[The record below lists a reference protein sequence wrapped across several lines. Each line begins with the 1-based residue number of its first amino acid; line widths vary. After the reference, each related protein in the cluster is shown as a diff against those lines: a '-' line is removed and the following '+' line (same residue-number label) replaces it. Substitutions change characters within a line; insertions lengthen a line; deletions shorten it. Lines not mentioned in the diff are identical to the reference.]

1 MKQPL
6 VLTINCSISN
16 IDNHFSDEEIKDL
29 FMNIEDKKNHLN
41 TFEKYVIDIIQTEA
55 LKEEIQWFK
64 EKYHIPQENIDNVLS
79 IKLYQ

>member
-16 IDNHFSDEEIKDL
+16 INNHFSDEEIKDL
-29 FMNIEDKKNHLN
+29 FMNIADKKNHLSN
-41 TFEKYVIDIIQTEA
+41 FEKYAIDIIQTEA

-79 IKLYQ
+79 VKPYQ